1 MADENEMTTTP
12 ASEPAIEKVG
22 DIIRKERI
30 TRRIALETIAKDLKL
45 NVRYIRALESN
56 EYHDLPADP
65 YIRVYLRSLAKYLL
79 LDPEEILKKFY
90 EERGIHDEKYRK
102 GSDSQIVITMSDQ
115 GRKKETKPWL
125 IILIVILV
133 LAGFSIIAKKMGGNG
148 SPFPSS
154 GGQAQALHHGD
165 SAAANLQKDH
175 SLNDS
180 SVDSLLGSLIPH
192 DQPQQT
198 DTVKA
203 AEKDT
208 ATMMFEIRVK
218 PGKDSVWIQAFSDG
232 VSWKNWLR
240 SSQVKRFT
248 ARDSFNVHVGNNRL
262 LQYTFDGKPVTLN
275 TTDVAIF
282 KISKTVKQPELWN
295 LAKWNLVFKNRL

>member
-1 MADENEMTTTP
+1 MADENEMTPTP
-12 ASEPAIEKVG
+12 ISEPALEKVG

-102 GSDSQIVITMSDQ
+102 GSDSRIVITMSDQ
-115 GRKKETKPWL
+115 ERKKETRPWL
-125 IILIVILV
+125 VIFIVILV
-133 LAGFSIIAKKMGGNG
+133 LAGFSIIAKKMGGG
-148 SPFPSS
+148 SPSPAS
-154 GGQAQALHHGD
+154 GGQLQAAHQAD
-165 SAAANLQKDH
+165 STAEKQQKDH
-175 SLNDS
+175 SQIDS

-198 DTVKA
+198 DTVKT

-208 ATMMFEIRVK
+208 TTMMFEIRVK
-218 PGKDSVWIQAFSDG
+218 PGGDSVWIQAFSDG

-240 SSQVKRFT
+240 SGQVKRFT
-248 ARDSFNVHVGNNRL
+248 ARDSFNIHVGNNRV
-262 LQYTFDGKPVTLN
+262 LQYTLDGKPLTLN
-275 TTDVAIF
+275 TTDVAIIF
-282 KISKTVKQPELWN
+282 KIGKTVKQPELWN

>member
-1 MADENEMTTTP
+1 MARASRARFERTTCMADENEMTATQ
-12 ASEPAIEKVG
+12 AGGPAIEKVG

-56 EYHDLPADP
+56 EYHDLPGDP

-90 EERGIHDEKYRK
+90 DERGIHDEKYRK
-102 GSDSQIVITMSDQ
+102 GSDSQIAVTMSDQ
-115 GRKKETKPWL
+115 ERKKVTKPWL

-133 LAGFSIIAKKMGGNG
+133 LAGFSIVAKKMGGNG
-148 SPFPSS
+148 SPFPAS
-154 GGQAQALHHGD
+154 GGRQQAAHNAD
-165 SAAANLQKDH
+165 STAERQQKDRTV
-175 SLNDS
+175 NDS

-192 DQPQQT
+192 DQLQKA

-208 ATMMFEIRVK
+208 TTMMFEIRVK
-218 PGKDSVWIQAFSDG
+218 PGKDSV
-232 VSWKNWLR
+232 
-240 SSQVKRFT
+240 
-248 ARDSFNVHVGNNRL
+248 
-262 LQYTFDGKPVTLN
+262 
-275 TTDVAIF
+275 
-282 KISKTVKQPELWN
+282 
-295 LAKWNLVFKNRL
+295 

>member
-1 MADENEMTTTP
+1 MADENEMTP
-12 ASEPAIEKVG
+12 APVSEPAREKVG

-45 NVRYIRALESN
+45 NVKYIRALESN
-56 EYHDLPADP
+56 EYHDLPPDP

-90 EERGIHDEKYRK
+90 DERGIHDEKYRK
-102 GSDSQIVITMSDQ
+102 GSDSQIAITMSDQ
-115 GRKKETKPWL
+115 ERKKETRPWL
-125 IILIVILV
+125 IIFIVILV
-133 LAGFSIIAKKMGGNG
+133 LAGFSIIAKKMSGGSS
-148 SPFPSS
+148 SPAS
-154 GGQAQALHHGD
+154 GGQQQTAHHAD
-165 SAAANLQKDH
+165 STTEKQKEKT
-175 SLNDS
+175 LNDS

-198 DTVKA
+198 DTAKA
-203 AEKDT
+203 PEKDT
-208 ATMMFEIRVK
+208 ASMLFEVRAK

-232 VSWKNWLR
+232 ASWKNWLKPG
-240 SSQVKRFT
+240 QLKKFT
-248 ARDSFNVHVGNNRL
+248 ARDSFNIHVGNNRL
-262 LQYTFDGKPVTLN
+262 LQYTFNGKPMTLN

-295 LAKWNLVFKNRL
+295 LAKWNLIFKNRL